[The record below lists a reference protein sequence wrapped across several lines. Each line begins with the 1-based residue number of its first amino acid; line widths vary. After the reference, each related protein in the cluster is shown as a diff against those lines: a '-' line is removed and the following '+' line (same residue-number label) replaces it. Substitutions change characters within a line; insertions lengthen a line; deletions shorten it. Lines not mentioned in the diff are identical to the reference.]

1 MMMYSILKLELKR
14 AFINRFFA
22 ISVLIGS
29 IISVLQTVDASLS
42 YAFDINLEY
51 DIYPISVFNS
61 YIGLSMTSVW
71 TYVLFMIFPLIAS
84 LPYAS
89 SYLSDVKGGY
99 VKTIFIKT
107 KKVYYFLAKLL
118 AVFLSG
124 GTVVLL
130 PLIINLLLTALCVP
144 AVIPDIS
151 VGTFPIF
158 GDSFAADLYYTHPFI
173 YILMYDLIIFVTSG
187 VLACTALA
195 FSHFIKYKY
204 VVTLSPFLLFMA
216 ISFISSMISQKNP
229 LNISE
234 WILPFQ
240 QYQNLSLFI
249 VIMEL
254 LVIFCISCFIY
265 FFKGLYNDTI

>member
-1 MMMYSILKLELKR
+1 MNSILKFELKR
-14 AFINRFFA
+14 AFINRFFV
-22 ISVLIGS
+22 ISVLLGS
-29 IISVLQTVDASLS
+29 IISVLQTVEASFP
-42 YAFDINLEY
+42 YAFDMNFEY
-51 DIYPISVFNS
+51 DIYPMSVFNS

-71 TYVLFMIFPLIAS
+71 TYVFFMVFPLVAS
-84 LPYAS
+84 LPYSS
-89 SYLSDVKGGY
+89 SYLSDVKSGY

-107 KKVYYFLAKLL
+107 KKVYYFSAKLL

-124 GTVVLL
+124 GTAVLL
-130 PLIINLLLTALCVP
+130 PLNINLLLTALCVP

-151 VGTFPIF
+151 VGIFPVF
-158 GDSFAADLYYTHPFI
+158 GDGFAAALYYTHPFI
-173 YILMYDLIIFVTSG
+173 YILIYDLIIFVTSG

-204 VVTLSPFLLFMA
+204 VVMLSPFLLFMA
-216 ISFISSMISQKNP
+216 ISFGSSMISEKNP

-240 QYQNLSLFI
+240 QYQNLNLFI

-254 LVIFCISCFIY
+254 LMIFCISSFIY
-265 FFKGLYNDTI
+265 FFKGLHDDII